1 MNEVKK
7 EEVLAKFQAL
17 VDAISKADLS
27 SDAHS
32 FVQKLFEIEAVAE
45 FLI

>member
-1 MNEVKK
+1 MNEINK

-17 VDAISKADLS
+17 VDAISKADLP

-32 FVQKLFEIEAVAE
+32 FVQKLFETDAVAE